1 MGYLPGGTPAGFHWR
16 WSAWWTLPAERP
28 LTRSSSASSF
38 RQGNLAEGR
47 ELQMHPPSGVDD
59 DSKRPKADDRTV
71 SRAAVTIDI
80 GVRLEDLL
88 GAGRR

>member
-1 MGYLPGGTPAGFHWR
+1 M
-16 WSAWWTLPAERP
+16 
-28 LTRSSSASSF
+28 
-38 RQGNLAEGR
+38 
-47 ELQMHPPSGVDD
+47 QMHPPSGVDD